1 MKTVCL
7 FVLFFLQV
15 SMMVKV
21 NHCQNTMQKSL
32 DLMNGYANN
41 FKDNIPFGFSCKN
54 MAQYSVFC
62 GEGSSA

>member
-1 MKTVCL
+1 MPLCV
-7 FVLFFLQV
+7 VFLQV

-41 FKDNIPFGFSCKN
+41 FKGNISFGF
-54 MAQYSVFC
+54 
-62 GEGSSA
+62 